1 MNRNTMAKSLAL
13 AGTEAE
19 CFVTI
24 NGKRK
29 QFASIFQFKAEI
41 KISLKE
47 VPILGR
53 RFVANKAGKMS
64 GTFSGK
70 AHFNNS
76 VFRNVIAD
84 FKKTGKMPDIDIQVT
99 NEDETST
106 VGRQTVILRECLF
119 DGMVLTQFDE
129 SAEFLEEEIK
139 GVFGDFELPEKFKE
153 MGDMF

>member
-1 MNRNTMAKSLAL
+1 MQKRLAL
-13 AGTEAE
+13 SGTEAE

-24 NGKRK
+24 DGKRK
-29 QFASIFQFKAEI
+29 LFASIYQFKAEI

-64 GTFSGK
+64 GSFSGK

-76 VFRNVIAD
+76 VFRSVIWEY
-84 FKKTGKMPDIDIQVT
+84 KRTGIMPDIDIQVT
-99 NEDETST
+99 NEDETSA

-119 DGMVLTQFDE
+119 DGMVLTQFDD
-129 SAEFLEEEIK
+129 SAEYLEEEIK
-139 GVFGDFELPEKFKE
+139 GVFGDFEMPEKFKDL
-153 MGDMF
+153 GDVF